1 MRIITIILLF
11 TLSISVGVKA
21 QNDTYKHLDFGIGR
35 GLNYGGFGMSLAF
48 APAPI
53 ISIEGN
59 VGYNLSKAVMGG
71 ALNIHVIPKNLSKT
85 YSLAI
90 KSMYGYNAVL
100 ITIDGDKDDR
110 TFYGLSFGLSNELR
124 FGSRKRS
131 GINVDLI
138 IPIRSDA
145 VDEYRNEL
153 IDYGYDMSGLAPIT
167 ISIGY
172 HIEF

>member
-1 MRIITIILLF
+1 MRIRTIILLF
-11 TLSISVGVKA
+11 ALFISIGVKA
-21 QNDTYKHLDFGIGR
+21 QNDTYKHLDFGLGM

-53 ISIEGN
+53 VSIEGN
-59 VGYNLSKAVMGG
+59 MGYNLSKAVMGG
-71 ALNIHVIPKNLSKT
+71 ALNIHVVPKNLSKT
-85 YSLAI
+85 YGLAI
-90 KSMYGYNAVL
+90 KTMYGYNAVL
-100 ITIDGDKDDR
+100 ITENGGMDDK

-131 GINVDLI
+131 GINIDLI
-138 IPIRSDA
+138 VPIRSDE
-145 VDEYRNEL
+145 VEEYRNEL
-153 IDYGYDMSGLAPIT
+153 IDYGYDMGVLTPIT